1 MFLSLDFGQRLL
13 VSFVDVTELETHFL
27 AFCLSLGLGQR
38 LWQVLVMSQ
47 IAFELSFNKNFL
59 KWQNL
64 TVFADKM
71 TLGVCQIDFGC
82 WKN

>member
-1 MFLSLDFGQRLL
+1 MSQGWKHF
-13 VSFVDVTELETHFL
+13 FL

-47 IAFELSFNKNFL
+47 LAFELSFNKNFS

-82 WKN
+82 LEKLRFLNLD

>member
-1 MFLSLDFGQRLL
+1 MSQGWKHF
-13 VSFVDVTELETHFL
+13 FL

-47 IAFELSFNKNFL
+47 LAFELSFNKNYL
-59 KWQNL
+59 KMAKL
-64 TVFADKM
+64 DSFANKM